1 MNLNTAELERL
12 IPGLECG
19 FNDDD
24 DSSPTNTTISW
35 TQSPEIQQSPEH
47 EFVKYT
53 KVVQTGKTK
62 GQTRHCVSLAQHLYI
77 CLETKTHIGTV
88 PSIGKNWAQFLP

>member
-24 DSSPTNTTISW
+24 DSSPTNTTISC
-35 TQSPEIQQSPEH
+35 PDH

-88 PSIGKNWAQFLP
+88 PSIGKN

>member
-24 DSSPTNTTISW
+24 DSSPTNTTISC
-35 TQSPEIQQSPEH
+35 PEH

-62 GQTRHCVSLAQHLYI
+62 GQTRHCVSLAQHLYMGKM
-77 CLETKTHIGTV
+77 LEDGNNVCSVAVIVRHV
-88 PSIGKNWAQFLP
+88 FLYNF